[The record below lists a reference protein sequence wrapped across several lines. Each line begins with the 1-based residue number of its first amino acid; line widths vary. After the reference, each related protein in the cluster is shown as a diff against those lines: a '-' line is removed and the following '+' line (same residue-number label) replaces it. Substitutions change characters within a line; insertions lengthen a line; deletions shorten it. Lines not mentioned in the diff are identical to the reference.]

1 MDSKIDLIMRQT
13 NYNKEE
19 VKQKLLIT
27 EDPLQIIQ
35 EYIGTIKKE
44 DKKITTNQSIYKEIR
59 AVMDEA
65 SLTYRLKKEKEDEII
80 KNGKQTD

>member
-59 AVMDEA
+59 AVMDDA
-65 SLTYRLKKEKEDEII
+65 SLTYRLKKEKENEII
-80 KNGKQTD
+80 KNGKPTD